1 MKEIDGLYAYGV
13 YIEPMLLAD
22 GSWRWVVSDFAFEPE
37 IYDSEGIE
45 QDVSLFALRGES
57 SDDLLKPFQPK

>member
-22 GSWRWVVSDFAFEPE
+22 GSWRWVVSDFAFEASAE
-37 IYDSEGIE
+37 M
-45 QDVSLFALRGES
+45 ALYGGADEA
-57 SDDLLKPFQPK
+57 